1 MASELGVQTIQHTNG
16 TDAMTIDSTGRIL
29 TPARPAFSCRPDA
42 DISYSAS
49 GWKTIDFNTVD
60 FDIGSNL
67 HSDGYFVCP
76 VSGLYQLNYH
86 VRLDLVGT
94 SYIIIALSSTLSG
107 NAPDASESLYLNT
120 YVINGSPSGS
130 YHTLTSSALVQLT
143 AGTNVVP
150 WHYSADTSYTIKLA
164 SHYSGFLVG

>member
-1 MASELGVQTIQHTNG
+1 M
-16 TDAMTIDSTGRIL
+16 
-29 TPARPAFSCRPDA
+29 
-42 DISYSAS
+42 
-49 GWKTIDFNTVD
+49 
-60 FDIGSNL
+60 
-67 HSDGYFVCP
+67 
-76 VSGLYQLNYH
+76 
-86 VRLDLVGT
+86 RLDLVGT

-143 AGTNVVP
+143 AGTNVMP
-150 WHYSADTSYTIKLA
+150 WHYSADTSYSIKVA